1 MTWHRTYHAA
11 RRHHNAGHHLT
22 DVPRNYITDDG
33 HRLGEWL
40 HNQRLHPQRLH
51 PTQQRLLTGIGL
63 IQNTEPP
70 PKKRKPA
77 TRKPEQGLAAARAFH
92 QREGHLEVPQRHVED
107 LDGEPVRLGQWISNT
122 RRRKE
127 HLPTDR
133 IRALDVLGMR
143 W

>member
-1 MTWHRTYHAA
+1 MTDTAWGVAPQPTPPPTTPAPHPAAPPGRHRT
-11 RRHHNAGHHLT
+11 
-22 DVPRNYITDDG
+22 DPE
-33 HRLGEWL
+33 HR
-40 HNQRLHPQRLH
+40 
-51 PTQQRLLTGIGL
+51 TA
-63 IQNTEPP
+63 

-77 TRKPEQGLAAARAFH
+77 TRKPEQGLAAAHAFH

-127 HLPTDR
+127 RLPTDR
-133 IRALDVLGMR
+133 IRALDALGML

>member
-1 MTWHRTYHAA
+1 M
-11 RRHHNAGHHLT
+11 
-22 DVPRNYITDDG
+22 PRNYITDDG

>member
-1 MTWHRTYHAA
+1 MP
-11 RRHHNAGHHLT
+11 RH
-22 DVPRNYITDDG
+22 YITDDG

-40 HNQRLHPQRLH
+40 HNQRLHPERLH
-51 PTQQRLLTGIGL
+51 PTQQRLLAGIGL
-63 IQNTEPP
+63 SQNTEPS

-127 HLPTDR
+127 RLPTDR
-133 IRALDVLGMR
+133 IRALDALGMR